1 MCATPGQH
9 KARGVGSRRALAAVA
24 AIAVALL
31 SLWLYQPEEQD
42 DVPEWIRQ
50 SQAFGGSR
58 NDHKQ
63 PAVAAPEGVQGNPAE
78 ERSRPRRPVRQRK
91 PPGVVGGE
99 GLCGKG
105 GCPAVP
111 DAGAGSGDSGG
122 SGAAAGAGLVLAV
135 QALCLVVYKWAAR
148 RHGSANTSA
157 SGHQRTLAADL
168 GALLRSGHS
177 ADVTFTVGE
186 SQLRAHRAVL
196 VARSPVFAA
205 MMAHDCLEA
214 SSGHIPVADI
224 EADVLGQLLTFLYTD
239 EIHLDDPLMA
249 QKLLAAAAKYQVPIL
264 KEQCELVISQ
274 NLCVRNAVACAVLAI
289 EHSCSLL
296 EESAAHFIAAHY
308 QEVMATEEWAEA
320 VHRYPDHVVEL
331 SRLVAAASPESR

>member
-1 MCATPGQH
+1 MCAAPGQH
-9 KARGVGSRRALAAVA
+9 KARGAGSRRALAAVA
-24 AIAVALL
+24 AIGVALL

-42 DVPEWIRQ
+42 DTPEWIRQ
-50 SQAFGGSR
+50 GQSFGGSR

-63 PAVAAPEGVQGNPAE
+63 PAVPAPEGVQGNPAE

-91 PPGVVGGE
+91 PPGGVGGE
-99 GLCGKG
+99 GLCGRG
-105 GCPAVP
+105 GCPA
-111 DAGAGSGDSGG
+111 
-122 SGAAAGAGLVLAV
+122 
-135 QALCLVVYKWAAR
+135 
-148 RHGSANTSA
+148 GSANTSA
-157 SGHQRTLAADL
+157 SEHQRTLAADL

-224 EADVLGQLLTFLYTD
+224 DADVLGQLLTFLYTD

-249 QKLLAAAAKYQVPIL
+249 QKLLAAAAKYQVPVL
-264 KEQCELVISQ
+264 KEQCELVISR
-274 NLCVRNAVACAVLAI
+274 NLCVGNAVACAVLAI
-289 EHSCSLL
+289 EHSCSHL

-308 QEVMATEEWAEA
+308 REVMATEEWAEA

-331 SRLVAAASPESR
+331 SRLVAAASPETR

>member
-1 MCATPGQH
+1 MCVSPGQR
-9 KARGVGSRRALAAVA
+9 KARSVGSRRALTAAA

-31 SLWLYQPEEQD
+31 SLWLYQPEEQVH
-42 DVPEWIRQ
+42 VPEWIRRGEG
-50 SQAFGGSR
+50 SGGTR
-58 NDHKQ
+58 NYHKQ
-63 PAVAAPEGVQGNPAE
+63 PDVPAP
-78 ERSRPRRPVRQRK
+78 
-91 PPGVVGGE
+91 
-99 GLCGKG
+99 KG
-105 GCPAVP
+105 
-111 DAGAGSGDSGG
+111 DSEAGSGDSGG
-122 SGAAAGAGLVLAV
+122 PGAAAGAALVLGV
-135 QALCLVVYKWAAR
+135 QALCLLLCKCASR

-177 ADVTFTVGE
+177 ADVTFSIGE

-224 EADVLGQLLTFLYTD
+224 EADVLCQLLTFLYTD
-239 EIHLDDPLMA
+239 EIQLDDPLMA

-289 EHSCSLL
+289 EHSCSRL

-308 QEVMATEEWAEA
+308 REVMATEEWAEA

-331 SRLVAAASPESR
+331 SRLVAAASLESR

>member
-9 KARGVGSRRALAAVA
+9 KARGVGSRRALAAAA

-58 NDHKQ
+58 NGHKQ
-63 PAVAAPEGVQGNPAE
+63 PAVPAPEG
-78 ERSRPRRPVRQRK
+78 
-91 PPGVVGGE
+91 
-99 GLCGKG
+99 
-105 GCPAVP
+105 VP

-122 SGAAAGAGLVLAV
+122 WGAAAGAGLVLAV

-224 EADVLGQLLTFLYTD
+224 DADVLGQLLTFLYTD
-239 EIHLDDPLMA
+239 EIQLDDPLMA
-249 QKLLAAAAKYQVPIL
+249 QKLLAAAAKYEVPIL
-264 KEQCELVISQ
+264 KEQCELVISR
-274 NLCVRNAVACAVLAI
+274 NLCVGNAVACAVLAI

-308 QEVMATEEWAEA
+308 REVMATEEWAEA

-331 SRLVAAASPESR
+331 SRLVAAASPETG

>member
-1 MCATPGQH
+1 MCVSPGQR
-9 KARGVGSRRALAAVA
+9 KARSVGSRRALTAAA

-31 SLWLYQPEEQD
+31 SLWLYQPEEQVH
-42 DVPEWIRQ
+42 VPEWIRRGEG
-50 SQAFGGSR
+50 SGGTR
-58 NDHKQ
+58 NYHKQ
-63 PAVAAPEGVQGNPAE
+63 PDVPAPKGVQGNLAE
-78 ERSRPRRPVRQRK
+78 ERRRPRRPVRQRK
-91 PPGVVGGE
+91 PPAGVGGD
-99 GLCGKG
+99 GLCGEG
-105 GCPAVP
+105 GCPA
-111 DAGAGSGDSGG
+111 DSEAGSGDSGG
-122 SGAAAGAGLVLAV
+122 PGAAAGAALVLGV
-135 QALCLVVYKWAAR
+135 QALCLLLCKCASR

-177 ADVTFTVGE
+177 ADVTFSIGE

-224 EADVLGQLLTFLYTD
+224 EADVLCQLLTFLYTD
-239 EIHLDDPLMA
+239 EIQLDDPLMA

-289 EHSCSLL
+289 EHSCSRL

-308 QEVMATEEWAEA
+308 REVMATEEWAEA

-331 SRLVAAASPESR
+331 SRLVAAASLESR